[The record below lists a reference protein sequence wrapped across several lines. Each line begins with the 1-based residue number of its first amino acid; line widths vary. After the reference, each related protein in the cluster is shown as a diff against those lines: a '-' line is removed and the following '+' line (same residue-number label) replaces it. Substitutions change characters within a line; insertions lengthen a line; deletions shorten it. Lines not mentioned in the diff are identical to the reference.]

1 MPASTPLAV
10 GAKLAKR
17 VRTCLEFFLC
27 ETAELSRSS
36 GIAQVAT
43 RLASSGQ
50 SGHTEGVALRH
61 RGGVGPC
68 RPARAPRFK
77 EAENEERN
85 PTSRGGARVGGGAR
99 RSHGT
104 RLGRRLGR
112 PWRPGLELGRP
123 VVLAHRGRRTP
134 AGAPGGLR
142 PRQPHGPQRRLRRRG
157 RAAFR
162 LRQPHGPRRPLPR
175 RRGRAAGRLRHHDRP
190 QRRLSHPV
198 SHQPGGCPPPGIL
211 SPRHGMR
218 DCETIH
224 NNRREFL
231 PEGKRVK
238 IVSQSHVT
246 EAEIE
251 QAVRGDVGV
260 SEVRRI
266 VRHLCHCQGCRDLQR
281 PRLSWLGA
289 VLCAAEPAPVPL
301 DAATEAAYDEAIDG
315 ALVKAAN
322 EIPRRRKHREKV
334 ARLIAWQRELPPY
347 RLDDASL
354 WFGPR
359 SSDPPAEVLIEAFLA
374 ASQERR
380 YRDPQAM
387 LALASVAATVACRLS
402 RPGEAKGMTQAQVT
416 DLRVRVLAELA
427 NAHRL
432 NDEFDTADA
441 TIDEA
446 LRALGSVGSG
456 DLMLR
461 NRLYDVRASLR
472 TDQRRLGEALD
483 LLDLIHTSYLEMG
496 EKHLAGRAL
505 ISQGI
510 ATAYADNPREA
521 A

>member
-1 MPASTPLAV
+1 M
-10 GAKLAKR
+10 
-17 VRTCLEFFLC
+17 
-27 ETAELSRSS
+27 
-36 GIAQVAT
+36 
-43 RLASSGQ
+43 
-50 SGHTEGVALRH
+50 
-61 RGGVGPC
+61 
-68 RPARAPRFK
+68 
-77 EAENEERN
+77 
-85 PTSRGGARVGGGAR
+85 
-99 RSHGT
+99 
-104 RLGRRLGR
+104 
-112 PWRPGLELGRP
+112 
-123 VVLAHRGRRTP
+123 
-134 AGAPGGLR
+134 
-142 PRQPHGPQRRLRRRG
+142 
-157 RAAFR
+157 
-162 LRQPHGPRRPLPR
+162 
-175 RRGRAAGRLRHHDRP
+175 
-190 QRRLSHPV
+190 
-198 SHQPGGCPPPGIL
+198 
-211 SPRHGMR
+211 
-218 DCETIH
+218 
-224 NNRREFL
+224 
-231 PEGKRVK
+231 K

-521 A
+521 ARLLREGLGLIDAFRDPMLATNGQYETLHSLIDCGDFQEASRFLLQSGLGKAFINDPIMQLKLRWLEGKIFEGSKKYLRTEEILTEVKQGFARRGREYEAALVGLELAAVYLRQRKADEAETLAVEALETFQDLKVAHEARKAVVYLREACRQKVASAAMVQEILRFLKKLERDPTLRFVPA